1 MDAREFMQG
10 HADGAVAGKIAE
22 ILKDLTPEA
31 MAQLGPAMAGA
42 PQPVASNKVE
52 PAGQD
57 GADFYFDVTYFGG
70 DGKSISMR
78 ETVRQIDGVWKIAAL
93 VKP

>member
-1 MDAREFMQG
+1 M
-10 HADGAVAGKIAE
+10 
-22 ILKDLTPEA
+22 
-31 MAQLGPAMAGA
+31 
-42 PQPVASNKVE
+42 E